1 MSDTTQNLPQLYRF
15 CFLMTGD
22 TVKAQEVRRDPPG
35 WQIGFRGLLVPAS
48 AFIATLRTAKRLV
61 SLNCDLARSKRG
73 RCEILEAAAYG
84 AEPGA
89 VCSLIR
95 ICPWL
100 EMNSNSY
107 WSDQAGPPQG
117 QVRLGQL
124 ASHKQEFFTT

>member
-1 MSDTTQNLPQLYRF
+1 MGLETRFRPQSR
-15 CFLMTGD
+15 
-22 TVKAQEVRRDPPG
+22 VRDPRPVAAALG
-35 WQIGFRGLLVPAS
+35 AARWKRCDAKPV
-48 AFIATLRTAKRLV
+48 LRTAKPLV
-61 SLNCDLARSKRG
+61 SLNRDLARSERG

-84 AEPGA
+84 LEPGA

-100 EMNSNSY
+100 EQNSNSY

-117 QVRLGQL
+117 QVRPGQL